1 MPYCLSNL
9 VSSKKAAFTLAEVL
23 ITLGIIGVVAAMTI
37 PSLVKNYRE
46 RVIVT
51 KVKQG
56 HAQLLNAVQM
66 YVAQNNCQNM
76 LCLFD
81 TSKTSDE
88 VAAELTKVLKKSKV
102 CKSADTENVCKYY
115 GVKANTPFKKDGVYA
130 TSIGLNNF
138 GRIWLQN
145 GIIFQVT
152 MQSSC
157 IKTQDRVYRD
167 ENGFEIGREEVTV
180 DACAYVYMDINNTQ
194 DPNQLGADFYQYVV
208 KSNGN
213 IEPVHKNLLNN
224 ALLYNKIEY
233 TPYNVGEVVK

>member
-1 MPYCLSNL
+1 
-9 VSSKKAAFTLAEVL
+9 
-23 ITLGIIGVVAAMTI
+23 MTI
-37 PSLVKNYRE
+37 PTLVKNYRE
-46 RVIVT
+46 RVMVT

-56 HAQLLNAVQM
+56 HAQLINAVQM

-88 VAAELTKVLKKSKV
+88 VAAELMKVLKKSKV
-102 CKSADTENVCKYY
+102 CKNGDTENFCKYY
-115 GVKANTPFKKDGVYA
+115 GVRANTPFKKDGVYA